1 MDIYLYVDKKDSSP
15 SYRSIM
21 NNKIKRKSPELSS
34 YSGIEIFQYLSYVYV
49 KFLFLKTRKHLLV
62 MGNQH
67 DRILM
72 KDQFMIQVI
81 ILKKKLILKCLVY
94 LEPPVTSYSTPMNQ
108 QISKSSQNGN
118 NDNSQRIRKSNWF
131 FSSGASHR
139 PERFTPSEVAAF
151 VRGIDPSF
159 DSLAARFLQEV
170 FIRRNLKKQKS

>member
-49 KFLFLKTRKHLLV
+49 KLLFLKTRKHLLV

-81 ILKKKLILKCLVY
+81 SLKK
-94 LEPPVTSYSTPMNQ
+94 
-108 QISKSSQNGN
+108 
-118 NDNSQRIRKSNWF
+118 
-131 FSSGASHR
+131 
-139 PERFTPSEVAAF
+139 ER
-151 VRGIDPSF
+151 
-159 DSLAARFLQEV
+159 
-170 FIRRNLKKQKS
+170 